1 MPVNFPETSIGR
13 GKNGKLSVIEKTC
26 EKKRK
31 SQSAGAVRR
40 MTGQNSTPQK
50 TVSAVQIFNL
60 VNACVCHGQQKPRKN
75 KSHVPKLDGSSLDG
89 KTFAIPKL
97 SLDFRFFFR
106 PRLPSTKNFRSL
118 FWPPSEPRGATNGST
133 DLCDGPVPRHAT
145 ILGSLVPKIE
155 PEAYAH

>member
-1 MPVNFPETSIGR
+1 M
-13 GKNGKLSVIEKTC
+13 SVIEKTC

-31 SQSAGAVRR
+31 SQSAGALRR

-97 SLDFRFFFR
+97 SLDFRFFFDLGCLPRKTFGPFFGR
-106 PRLPSTKNFRSL
+106 PLSPVGLQTDQRTYVMGRSL
-118 FWPPSEPRGATNGST
+118 VMRQFWVRW
-133 DLCDGPVPRHAT
+133 CQR
-145 ILGSLVPKIE
+145 
-155 PEAYAH
+155 